1 MKKFRISLVF
11 VERAGLGILR
21 KLSQSLRQSNNKSF
35 FHKVKNFTMAGTVRG
50 GGKNVKVNSE
60 TLVLAHKIYRDQHRG
75 WI

>member
-50 GGKNVKVNSE
+50 GGKKRES
-60 TLVLAHKIYRDQHRG
+60 
-75 WI
+75 

>member
-21 KLSQSLRQSNNKSF
+21 KLSQSLQSNNKSF
-35 FHKVKNFTMAGTVRG
+35 FQSEKLYYGGNGAR